1 MALTYEWK
9 LTGLRKQNTDV
20 LSDVI
25 VGTNWTVTA
34 TDENGN
40 SGTFTGATPFKVEDL
55 NNDGFVDYKD
65 LTEELVLG
73 WVKNVVSGSAR
84 TSYWGHISERMME
97 QINSK
102 KYNRMDV
109 MESQL
114 PWSSTSGSMYDPATA
129 ASGSFPL

>member
-9 LTGLRKQNTDV
+9 LTGLRKQNTDT

-40 SGTFTGATPFKVEDL
+40 SGTFNGATPFKVEDL
-55 NNDGFVDYKD
+55 NGDGFIDYKD

-73 WVKNVVSGSAR
+73 WIKNVVSGSNP
-84 TSYWGHISERMME
+84 SSNYWGHISERMLE
-97 QINSK
+97 QLNSK

-109 MESQL
+109 MTNDL
-114 PWSSTSGSMYDPATA
+114 PWSSTSGSNITPNTA
-129 ASGSFPL
+129 VSASLT